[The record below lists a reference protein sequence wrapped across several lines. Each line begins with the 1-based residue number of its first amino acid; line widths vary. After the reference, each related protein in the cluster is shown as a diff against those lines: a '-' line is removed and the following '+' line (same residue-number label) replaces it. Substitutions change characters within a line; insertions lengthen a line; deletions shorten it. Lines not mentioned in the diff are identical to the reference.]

1 MKRRVKKLVLA
12 KETVR
17 RMEAADL
24 MTAAGGSPGP
34 FSANTTPS
42 CAYPECVE
50 GILTEGNC

>member
-1 MKRRVKKLVLA
+1 MKKRAKKLVLA

-34 FSANTTPS
+34 DSVGTIPS